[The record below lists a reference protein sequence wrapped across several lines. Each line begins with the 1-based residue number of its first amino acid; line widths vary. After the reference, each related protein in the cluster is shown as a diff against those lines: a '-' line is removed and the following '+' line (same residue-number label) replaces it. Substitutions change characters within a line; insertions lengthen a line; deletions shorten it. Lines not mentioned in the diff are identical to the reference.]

1 MDDLKLYANSPDSLT
16 KQIEVVASISKDINM
31 KLNVNKCAETHFI
44 PKRLKN
50 AQVTV
55 AATKS
60 NDRSI
65 CFPMLDGEAVYK
77 YLGIEQKVRLKEPV
91 AWDRAYGRCYEIARK
106 LWDSDLT
113 FRQKVNSYNS
123 TIIPVFRYIA
133 SCVAKGSGK
142 YASVLK
148 RGTRLDKKFRKLLVK
163 LKSRYK
169 CSCVARLYLTT
180 DMGGYGLKSI
190 KNAIEESTIYLWA
203 YLCTKAELK
212 GSLNLFV
219 TMANREKRCV
229 VSDARSILKAYDI
242 DYQLEEE
249 RSTVVIDGASF
260 NDARALARHVVEL
273 MRTVNNTRRYQTWK
287 KLELVGRVLR
297 PKANMDLIE
306 SFTWLKEGKLSSV
319 AVRNAIAAQEGCLI
333 TRTHPSQAHSSDK
346 SCRACRSALET
357 VEHVLSGCPKWLPNL
372 YVDWHDSVA
381 RSIHYRICQKFGLT
395 PPHYSQKVESV
406 LENDSIKLYWNQPVQ
421 TKALI
426 RHNKPDI
433 IVFNKP
439 NKTALIIEVAV
450 SWFTGIERQVQIKT
464 SRYCVNSNWEHDM
477 KLPYPLGDNL
487 QRELQT
493 AGWKVTFLPV
503 VIGTVGEVLSNLK
516 GDLGEK
522 IGLDENAAADCL
534 ERMQRSAVLGTSRI
548 IKNHLAGE

>member
-1 MDDLKLYANSPDSLT
+1 
-16 KQIEVVASISKDINM
+16 
-31 KLNVNKCAETHFI
+31 
-44 PKRLKN
+44 
-50 AQVTV
+50 
-55 AATKS
+55 
-60 NDRSI
+60 
-65 CFPMLDGEAVYK
+65 
-77 YLGIEQKVRLKEPV
+77 
-91 AWDRAYGRCYEIARK
+91 
-106 LWDSDLT
+106 
-113 FRQKVNSYNS
+113 
-123 TIIPVFRYIA
+123 
-133 SCVAKGSGK
+133 
-142 YASVLK
+142 
-148 RGTRLDKKFRKLLVK
+148 
-163 LKSRYK
+163 
-169 CSCVARLYLTT
+169 
-180 DMGGYGLKSI
+180 MGGYGLKSI
-190 KNAIEESTIYLWA
+190 KNAIEESTINLWA

-273 MRTVNNTRRYQTWK
+273 MRTVNNTRWYQTWK
-287 KLELVGRVLR
+287 KLELAGRVLH

-333 TRTHPSQAHSSDK
+333 TRTHPSQVHSSDK

-357 VEHVLSGCPKWLPNL
+357 VEHVLPGCPKWLPNL
-372 YVDWHDSVA
+372 YVDRHDSVA
-381 RSIHYRICQKFGLT
+381 RSIHYRICRKFGLT

-421 TKALI
+421 IKALI
-426 RHNKPDI
+426 RDNKPDI

-464 SRYCVNSNWEHDM
+464 SRYCVNGNWEHDM

-493 AGWKVTFLPV
+493 SDWKVTFLPV

-522 IGLDENAAADCL
+522 IGLDAKAAADCL
-534 ERMQRSAVLGTSRI
+534 ERMRRSAVLGTSRI

>member
-31 KLNVNKCAETHFI
+31 KLNVKKCAETLYTETSA
-44 PKRLKN
+44 KC
-50 AQVTV
+50 T
-55 AATKS
+55 
-60 NDRSI
+60 
-65 CFPMLDGEAVYK
+65 DGEAVYK
-77 YLGIEQKVRLKEPV
+77 YLGIEQKAKLKEPA
-91 AWDRAYGRCYEIARK
+91 AWDRA
-106 LWDSDLT
+106 
-113 FRQKVNSYNS
+113 QKVNSYNS

-219 TMANREKRCV
+219 TKANREKRCA

-287 KLELVGRVLR
+287 KLKLAGRVLR

-319 AVRNAIAAQEGCLI
+319 AVRNAIAAQEECLI
-333 TRTHPSQAHSSDK
+333 TRTHPSQ
-346 SCRACRSALET
+346 
-357 VEHVLSGCPKWLPNL
+357 V
-372 YVDWHDSVA
+372 
-381 RSIHYRICQKFGLT
+381 
-395 PPHYSQKVESV
+395 
-406 LENDSIKLYWNQPVQ
+406 
-421 TKALI
+421 
-426 RHNKPDI
+426 
-433 IVFNKP
+433 
-439 NKTALIIEVAV
+439 
-450 SWFTGIERQVQIKT
+450 
-464 SRYCVNSNWEHDM
+464 
-477 KLPYPLGDNL
+477 
-487 QRELQT
+487 
-493 AGWKVTFLPV
+493 
-503 VIGTVGEVLSNLK
+503 
-516 GDLGEK
+516 
-522 IGLDENAAADCL
+522 
-534 ERMQRSAVLGTSRI
+534 
-548 IKNHLAGE
+548 